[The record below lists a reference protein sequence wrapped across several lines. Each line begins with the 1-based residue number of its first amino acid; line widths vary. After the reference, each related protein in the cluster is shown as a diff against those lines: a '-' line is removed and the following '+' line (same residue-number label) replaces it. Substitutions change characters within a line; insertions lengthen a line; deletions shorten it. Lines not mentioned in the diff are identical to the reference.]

1 MHRDSAGEQNRSP
14 ALSAKMHL
22 IAQKRILS
30 SGLLQSRRGAGTIQP
45 ILRKGVEQARM
56 KVILHD
62 LDPSWDDRIRAR
74 CDRAIAADG
83 KYAPCQG
90 CFGCWTRHPAE
101 CYIKDRLQQVCRVI
115 GRADELVIVTRNLYG
130 GYSAAVK
137 NVLDRSIGTST
148 PFSTYR
154 GRQMHHTL
162 RYGKHALWK
171 VIVYGE
177 ITEAEKAS
185 FRELAERNAVND
197 GYARAE
203 VLFVRDLA
211 EGEGSL

>member
-1 MHRDSAGEQNRSP
+1 
-14 ALSAKMHL
+14 
-22 IAQKRILS
+22 
-30 SGLLQSRRGAGTIQP
+30 
-45 ILRKGVEQARM
+45 M

-62 LDPSWDDRIRAR
+62 LDPAYGALIESK
-74 CDRAIAADG
+74 CDRALAADG

-101 CYIKDRLQQVCRVI
+101 CFMKDKLRQVCRLI
-115 GRADELVIVTRNLYG
+115 GRADELVIVTKNLYG

-162 RYGKHALWK
+162 RYGKHGLWK

-177 ITEAEKAS
+177 TSGTEKAT
-185 FRELAERNAVND
+185 FRCMAERNAVND
-197 GYARAE
+197 GYERSE
-203 VLFVRDLA
+203 VIFLEDLA
-211 EGEGSL
+211 ELEAAL